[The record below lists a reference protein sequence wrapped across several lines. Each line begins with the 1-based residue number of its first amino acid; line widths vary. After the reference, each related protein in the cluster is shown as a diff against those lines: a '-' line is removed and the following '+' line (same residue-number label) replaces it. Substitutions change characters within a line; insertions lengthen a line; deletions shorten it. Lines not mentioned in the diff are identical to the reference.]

1 MAKTK
6 IEFVCRE
13 CGSSHHQWAGQCLD
27 CKEWNTLEEVV
38 ISQATSSK
46 PESLKDLPS
55 SKVQNLSEIKS
66 QNNHRLSTGLSELD
80 RTLGGGLVDGSVVL
94 IGGDPGIGK
103 STLILQA
110 IAAINASSTTLYVSG
125 EESAEQ
131 VSDRA
136 IRLGIK
142 EDILFIGETHLEKI
156 IKISKDTRPKVIVI
170 DSIQTMVTDLSNS
183 APGSVT
189 QVRDCAAQ
197 LTQYAK
203 QTNTILLM
211 IGHVT
216 KGGALAGPRILE
228 HMVDAVLY
236 FEGDAGGRYRIIR
249 AVKNRFGAVNEI
261 SVFAMGEKGLQQVSN
276 PSSIFLS
283 NQENPSSGSM
293 VMVTREATRPLLV
306 EIQALVDQANGTP
319 KRVSVGLDQNRL
331 SLQLAILHKHS
342 GIATF
347 DQDVFINVVGGI
359 KVSETAS
366 DLVVML
372 AIVSSLRDKVIPSKW
387 IAFGEVGLTG
397 EVRPVYNSME
407 RLSEAQKQGF
417 EVAIIPKGNA
427 PKKPIKGMKV
437 VTVGYLIPSNSVFT
451 REQLVFYRSMPF

>member
-6 IEFVCRE
+6 VEFVCRE
-13 CGSSHHQWAGQCLD
+13 CGASHHQWAGQCLD
-27 CKEWNTLEEVV
+27 CKEWNTLEEIVM
-38 ISQATSSK
+38 SKATSSK
-46 PESLKDLPS
+46 PDSLKDLPA
-55 SKVQNLSEIKS
+55 SKVQSLTEVKS
-66 QNNHRLSTGLSELD
+66 QNKDRLSTGLTELD

-110 IAAINASSTTLYVSG
+110 LATLNKDNTTLYVSG

-131 VSDRA
+131 VSERSV
-136 IRLGIK
+136 RLNIK

-156 IKISKDTRPKVIVI
+156 LKLSKDVEPKVIVI
-170 DSIQTMVTDLSNS
+170 DSIQTKVTDLSAS

-236 FEGDAGGRYRIIR
+236 FEGDPGGRYRVIR

-261 SVFAMGEKGLQQVSN
+261 SVFAMSEKGLQQVSN

-293 VMVTREATRPLLV
+293 VMVTREATRPLLI
-306 EIQALVDQANGTP
+306 EIQALVDQTNGTP
-319 KRVSVGLDQNRL
+319 KRVSVGLDHNRL
-331 SLQLAILHKHS
+331 ALQLAILHKHS

-372 AIVSSLRDKVIPSKW
+372 AIVSSLRDKVIPSNW

-397 EVRPVYNSME
+397 EVRPVYNAQE

-417 EVAIIPKGNA
+417 ELAIIPKGNK
-427 PKKPIKGMKV
+427 PKKSIKGMKIV
-437 VTVGYLIPSNSVFT
+437 SVGYLFQAIQYLLENS
-451 REQLVFYRSMPF
+451 

>member
-6 IEFVCRE
+6 VEFVCRE
-13 CGSSHHQWAGQCLD
+13 CGASHHQWAGQCLD
-27 CKEWNTLEEVV
+27 CKEWNTLEEIV

-46 PESLKDLPS
+46 PESLKDLPA
-55 SKVQNLSEIKS
+55 SKVQNLTEIKA
-66 QNNHRLSTGLSELD
+66 QNKDRLSTGLSELD

-110 IAAINASSTTLYVSG
+110 LAKLNSDNTTLYVSG

-131 VSDRA
+131 VSERA

-156 IKISKDTRPKVIVI
+156 IKLSKDVKPKVIVI
-170 DSIQTMVTDLSNS
+170 DSIQTMVTDLSAS

-197 LTQYAK
+197 LTQFAK

-306 EIQALVDQANGTP
+306 EIQALVDQSNGTP

-331 SLQLAILHKHS
+331 ALQLAILHKHS

-359 KVSETAS
+359 RVSETAS

-372 AIVSSLRDKVIPSKW
+372 SIVSSLRDKVIPSKW

-397 EVRPVYNSME
+397 EVRPVYNAQE

-417 EVAIIPKGNA
+417 ELAIIPKGNE
-427 PKKPIKGMKV
+427 PKKPIKGIQV
-437 VTVGYLIPSNSVFT
+437 IPVGYLYQAIQYLLENS
-451 REQLVFYRSMPF
+451 

>member
-6 IEFVCRE
+6 VEFVCRE
-13 CGSSHHQWAGQCLD
+13 CGASHHQWAGQCLD
-27 CKEWNTLEEVV
+27 CKEWNTLEEIV

-46 PESLKDLPS
+46 PESLKDLPA
-55 SKVQNLSEIKS
+55 SKVQNLTEIKA
-66 QNNHRLSTGLSELD
+66 QNKDRLSTGLSELD

-110 IAAINASSTTLYVSG
+110 LAKLNSDNTTLYVSG

-131 VSDRA
+131 VSERA

-156 IKISKDTRPKVIVI
+156 IKLSKDVKPKVIVI
-170 DSIQTMVTDLSNS
+170 DSIQTMVTDLSAS

-236 FEGDAGGRYRIIR
+236 FKGDAGGRYRIIR

-306 EIQALVDQANGTP
+306 EIQALVDQSNGTP

-331 SLQLAILHKHS
+331 ALQLAILHKHS

-372 AIVSSLRDKVIPSKW
+372 SIVSSLRDKVIPSKW

-397 EVRPVYNSME
+397 EVRPVYNAQE

-417 EVAIIPKGNA
+417 ELAIIPKGNE
-427 PKKPIKGMKV
+427 PKKPIKGIQV
-437 VTVGYLIPSNSVFT
+437 IPVGYLYQAIQYLLENS
-451 REQLVFYRSMPF
+451 

>member
-6 IEFVCRE
+6 IEFVCRD

-46 PESLKDLPS
+46 PESLKDLPA

-66 QNNHRLSTGLSELD
+66 QNNNRLSTGLSELD

-110 IAAINASSTTLYVSG
+110 IASINASNTTLYVSG

-417 EVAIIPKGNA
+417 EVAINTKGNA
-427 PKKPIKGMKV
+427 PKKPMKGMKV
-437 VTVGYLIPSNSVFT
+437 VTVGYLYQAIQYLLENS
-451 REQLVFYRSMPF
+451 

>member
-13 CGSSHHQWAGQCLD
+13 CGASHYQWAGQCLE
-27 CKEWNTLEEVV
+27 CKAWNTLEEVV
-38 ISQATSSK
+38 ISQVTSSR
-46 PESLKDLPS
+46 PESLKDLPA
-55 SKVQNLSEIKS
+55 SKVQNLSEITTENKT
-66 QNNHRLSTGLSELD
+66 RLTTGLSELD

-110 IAAINASSTTLYVSG
+110 LAAINQSNTTLYVSG

-131 VSDRA
+131 VSERA

-142 EDILFIGETHLEKI
+142 EDILFISETHLEKI
-156 IKISKDTRPKVIVI
+156 LKISKKVQPKVIVI
-170 DSIQTMVTDLSNS
+170 DSIQTMVTDLSAS
-183 APGSVT
+183 APGSVS

-197 LTQYAK
+197 LTQYTK
-203 QTNTILLM
+203 QTHTILIM

-249 AVKNRFGAVNEI
+249 AVKNRYGSVNEI
-261 SVFAMGEKGLQQVSN
+261 SVFAMSGKGLQQISN

-283 NQENPSSGSM
+283 NQKTPSPGSM
-293 VMVTREATRPLLV
+293 VMVVREATRPLLI
-306 EIQALVDQANGTP
+306 EIQALVDQANGP
-319 KRVSVGLDQNRL
+319 AKRVSVGLDQNRL
-331 SLQLAILHKHS
+331 SLQLAILHKHG

-347 DQDVFINVVGGI
+347 DQDVFVNVVGGI

-366 DLVVML
+366 DLVVMM
-372 AIVSSLRDKVIPSKW
+372 AIASSLRDKVIPKDW
-387 IAFGEVGLTG
+387 IAFGEVGLSG
-397 EVRPVYNSME
+397 EVRPVFNASE

-417 EVAIIPKGNA
+417 KVAIIPKANA
-427 PKKPIKGMKV
+427 PKKADKGIKIVPIEFLNQAIR
-437 VTVGYLIPSNSVFT
+437 YLVEST
-451 REQLVFYRSMPF
+451 

>member
-13 CGSSHHQWAGQCLD
+13 CGASHYQWAGQCLE
-27 CKEWNTLEEVV
+27 CKAWNTLEEVV
-38 ISQATSSK
+38 ISQVTSSR
-46 PESLKDLPS
+46 PESLKDLPA
-55 SKVQNLSEIKS
+55 SKVQNLSEITS
-66 QNNHRLSTGLSELD
+66 ENNKRLTTGLSELD

-110 IAAINASSTTLYVSG
+110 LAAINRSNSTLYVSG

-131 VSDRA
+131 VSERA
-136 IRLGIK
+136 FRLGIK
-142 EDILFIGETHLEKI
+142 EDILFISETHLEKI
-156 IKISKDTRPKVIVI
+156 LKISKEVQPKVIVI
-170 DSIQTMVTDLSNS
+170 DSIQTMVTDLSAS
-183 APGSVT
+183 APGSVS

-197 LTQYAK
+197 LTQYTK
-203 QTNTILLM
+203 QTHTILIM

-236 FEGDAGGRYRIIR
+236 FEGDAGGRYRVIR
-249 AVKNRFGAVNEI
+249 AVKNRYGSVNEI
-261 SVFAMGEKGLQQVSN
+261 SVFAMSGKGLQQISN

-283 NQENPSSGSM
+283 NQKTPSPGSM
-293 VMVTREATRPLLV
+293 VMVVREATRPLLI
-306 EIQALVDQANGTP
+306 EIQALVDQASGP
-319 KRVSVGLDQNRL
+319 AKRVSVGLDQNRL
-331 SLQLAILHKHS
+331 SLQLAILHKHG

-347 DQDVFINVVGGI
+347 DQDVFVNVVGGI

-366 DLVVML
+366 DLVVMM
-372 AIVSSLRDKVIPSKW
+372 AIASSLRDKVIPKDW
-387 IAFGEVGLTG
+387 IAFGEVGLSG
-397 EVRPVYNSME
+397 EVRPVFNASE

-417 EVAIIPKGNA
+417 KVAIIPKSNA
-427 PKKPIKGMKV
+427 PKKTDKGIKIVPIEFLNQAIR
-437 VTVGYLIPSNSVFT
+437 YLVEST
-451 REQLVFYRSMPF
+451 

>member
-427 PKKPIKGMKV
+427 PKKPMKGMKV
-437 VTVGYLIPSNSVFT
+437 VTVGYLYQAIQYLLENS
-451 REQLVFYRSMPF
+451 

>member
-6 IEFVCRE
+6 VEFVCRE
-13 CGSSHHQWAGQCLD
+13 CGASHHQWAGQCLE
-27 CKEWNTLEEVV
+27 CKAWNTLEEIV
-38 ISQATSSK
+38 ISQATASK
-46 PESLKDLPS
+46 PDSLKDLPA
-55 SKVQNLSEIKS
+55 SKVQNLTEVKS
-66 QNNHRLSTGLSELD
+66 QNKDRLSTGLSELD

-110 IAAINASSTTLYVSG
+110 LATLNKANTTLYVSG

-131 VSDRA
+131 VSERA
-136 IRLGIK
+136 VRLGIK
-142 EDILFIGETHLEKI
+142 EDVLFIGETHLEKI
-156 IKISKDTRPKVIVI
+156 LKLSKDVQPKVIVI
-170 DSIQTMVTDLSNS
+170 DSIQTMVTDLSTS

-197 LTQYAK
+197 LTQFAK
-203 QTNTILLM
+203 QTNTVLLM

-236 FEGDAGGRYRIIR
+236 FEGDAGGRYRVIR

-293 VMVTREATRPLLV
+293 VMVTREATRPLLI
-306 EIQALVDQANGTP
+306 EIQALVDQSNGSP

-331 SLQLAILHKHS
+331 ALQLAILHKHS

-372 AIVSSLRDKVIPSKW
+372 AIVSSLRDKVIPSNW

-397 EVRPVYNSME
+397 EVRPVYNAQE
-407 RLSEAQKQGF
+407 RLSEAHKQGF
-417 EVAIIPKGNA
+417 ELAIIPKGNT
-427 PKKPIKGMKV
+427 PKKSIKGMKIV
-437 VTVGYLIPSNSVFT
+437 SVGYLFQAIQYLLENS
-451 REQLVFYRSMPF
+451 

>member
-13 CGSSHHQWAGQCLD
+13 CGASHYQWAGQCLE
-27 CKEWNTLEEVV
+27 CKAWNTLEEVV
-38 ISQATSSK
+38 ISQVTSSR
-46 PESLKDLPS
+46 PESLKDLPA
-55 SKVQNLSEIKS
+55 SKVQNLSEITTE
-66 QNNHRLSTGLSELD
+66 NNTRLTTGLSELD

-110 IAAINASSTTLYVSG
+110 LAAINQSNTTLYVSG

-131 VSDRA
+131 VSERA

-142 EDILFIGETHLEKI
+142 EDILFISETHLEKI
-156 IKISKDTRPKVIVI
+156 LKISKEVQPKVIVI
-170 DSIQTMVTDLSNS
+170 DSIQTMVTDLSAS
-183 APGSVT
+183 APGSVS

-197 LTQYAK
+197 LTQYTK
-203 QTNTILLM
+203 QTHTILIM

-249 AVKNRFGAVNEI
+249 AVKNRYGSVNEI
-261 SVFAMGEKGLQQVSN
+261 SVFAMSGKGLQQISN

-283 NQENPSSGSM
+283 NQKTPSPGSM
-293 VMVTREATRPLLV
+293 VMVVREATRPLLI
-306 EIQALVDQANGTP
+306 EIQALVDQANGP
-319 KRVSVGLDQNRL
+319 AKRVSVGLDQNRL
-331 SLQLAILHKHS
+331 SLQLAILHKHG

-347 DQDVFINVVGGI
+347 DQDVFVNVVGGI

-366 DLVVML
+366 DLVVMM
-372 AIVSSLRDKVIPSKW
+372 AIASSLRDKVIPKDW
-387 IAFGEVGLTG
+387 IAFGEVGLSG
-397 EVRPVYNSME
+397 EVRPVFNASE

-417 EVAIIPKGNA
+417 KVAIIPKANT
-427 PKKPIKGMKV
+427 PKKTDKGIKIVPIEFLNQAIR
-437 VTVGYLIPSNSVFT
+437 YLVEST
-451 REQLVFYRSMPF
+451 

>member
-13 CGSSHHQWAGQCLD
+13 CGASHYQWAGQCLE
-27 CKEWNTLEEVV
+27 CKAWNTLEEVV
-38 ISQATSSK
+38 ISQVTSSR
-46 PESLKDLPS
+46 PESLKDLPA
-55 SKVQNLSEIKS
+55 SKVQNLSEITSENKT
-66 QNNHRLSTGLSELD
+66 RLTTGLSELD

-110 IAAINASSTTLYVSG
+110 LAAINRSNTTLYVSG

-131 VSDRA
+131 VSERA

-142 EDILFIGETHLEKI
+142 EDILFISETHLEKI
-156 IKISKDTRPKVIVI
+156 LKIFKEVQPKVIVI
-170 DSIQTMVTDLSNS
+170 DSIQTMVTDLSAS
-183 APGSVT
+183 APGSVS

-197 LTQYAK
+197 LTQYTK
-203 QTNTILLM
+203 QTHTILIM

-228 HMVDAVLY
+228 HMVDTVLY

-249 AVKNRFGAVNEI
+249 AVKNRYGSVNEI
-261 SVFAMGEKGLQQVSN
+261 SVFAMSGKGLQQISN

-283 NQENPSSGSM
+283 NQKTPSPGSM
-293 VMVTREATRPLLV
+293 VMVVREATRPLLI
-306 EIQALVDQANGTP
+306 EIQALVDQANGP
-319 KRVSVGLDQNRL
+319 AKRVSVGLDQNRL
-331 SLQLAILHKHS
+331 SLQLAILHKHG

-347 DQDVFINVVGGI
+347 DQDVFVNVVGGI

-366 DLVVML
+366 DLVVMM
-372 AIVSSLRDKVIPSKW
+372 AIASSLRDKVIPKDW
-387 IAFGEVGLTG
+387 IAFGEVGLSG
-397 EVRPVYNSME
+397 EVRPVFNASE

-417 EVAIIPKGNA
+417 KVAIIPKANA
-427 PKKPIKGMKV
+427 PKKADKGIKIVPIEFLNQAIR
-437 VTVGYLIPSNSVFT
+437 YLVEST
-451 REQLVFYRSMPF
+451 

>member
-46 PESLKDLPS
+46 PESLKGLPT

-66 QNNHRLSTGLSELD
+66 QNKNRLSTGLSELD

-131 VSDRA
+131 VSERA

-156 IKISKDTRPKVIVI
+156 IKISKDSRPKVIVI

-228 HMVDAVLY
+228 HMVDTVLY

-342 GIATF
+342 GISTF

-437 VTVGYLIPSNSVFT
+437 VTVGYLYQAIQYLLENS
-451 REQLVFYRSMPF
+451 

>member
-13 CGSSHHQWAGQCLD
+13 CGASHHQWVGQCLD
-27 CKEWNTLEEVV
+27 CKEWNTLEEIV
-38 ISQATSSK
+38 ITQTTSSK
-46 PESLKDLPS
+46 SEILKDLPA
-55 SKVQNLSEIKS
+55 SKVQNLSEITT
-66 QNNHRLSTGLSELD
+66 QNKERLSTGLSELD

-110 IAAINASSTTLYVSG
+110 LAVINTSNTTLYVSG

-131 VSDRA
+131 VSERA
-136 IRLGIK
+136 IRLEIK
-142 EDILFIGETHLEKI
+142 EDILFISETHLEKI
-156 IKISKDTRPKVIVI
+156 LKLSKDIQPKVIVI
-170 DSIQTMVTDLSNS
+170 DSIQTMVTDISSS

-203 QTNTILLM
+203 QTNTVLLL

-236 FEGDAGGRYRIIR
+236 FEGDPGGRYRIIR
-249 AVKNRFGAVNEI
+249 AVKNRFGSVNEI
-261 SVFAMGEKGLQQVSN
+261 SVFAMGEKGLQQISN

-306 EIQALVDQANGTP
+306 EIQALVDQANGSP

-342 GIATF
+342 GISTF

-372 AIVSSLRDKVIPSKW
+372 AIVSSLRDKVIPNNW

-397 EVRPVYNSME
+397 EVRPVYNAME

-417 EVAIIPKGNA
+417 ELAIIPQGNA
-427 PKKPIKGMKV
+427 PKKSIKGLKI
-437 VTVGYLIPSNSVFT
+437 VTVGYLYQAIQYLLENS
-451 REQLVFYRSMPF
+451 

>member
-46 PESLKDLPS
+46 PESLKDLPA

-66 QNNHRLSTGLSELD
+66 QNKNRLSTGLTELD

-110 IAAINASSTTLYVSG
+110 LAAINASSTTLYVSG

-131 VSDRA
+131 VSERA

-156 IKISKDTRPKVIVI
+156 IKISKDLRPKVIVI

-437 VTVGYLIPSNSVFT
+437 VTVGYLYQAIQYLLENS
-451 REQLVFYRSMPF
+451 

>member
-13 CGSSHHQWAGQCLD
+13 CGASHHQWAGRCLD
-27 CKEWNTLEEVV
+27 CKEWNTLEEIV

-46 PESLKDLPS
+46 SEILKDLPA
-55 SKVQNLSEIKS
+55 SKVQNLSEITT
-66 QNNHRLSTGLSELD
+66 QNKERLSTGLSELD

-110 IAAINASSTTLYVSG
+110 LAVINTTNSTLYVSG

-131 VSDRA
+131 VSERA
-136 IRLGIK
+136 IRLEIK
-142 EDILFIGETHLEKI
+142 EDILFISETHLEKI
-156 IKISKDTRPKVIVI
+156 LKLSKDVQPKVIVI
-170 DSIQTMVTDLSNS
+170 DSIQTMVTDISTS

-203 QTNTILLM
+203 QTNTVLLL

-236 FEGDAGGRYRIIR
+236 FEGDPGGRYRIIR
-249 AVKNRFGAVNEI
+249 AVKNRFGSVNEI
-261 SVFAMGEKGLQQVSN
+261 SVFAMGEKGLQQISN

-306 EIQALVDQANGTP
+306 EIQALVDQANGSP

-342 GIATF
+342 GISTF

-372 AIVSSLRDKVIPSKW
+372 AIVSSLRDKVIPNNW

-397 EVRPVYNSME
+397 EVRPVYNAME

-417 EVAIIPKGNA
+417 ELAIIPQGNA
-427 PKKPIKGMKV
+427 PKKSIKGLKI
-437 VTVGYLIPSNSVFT
+437 VTVGYLYQAIQYLLENS
-451 REQLVFYRSMPF
+451 

>member
-6 IEFVCRE
+6 VEFVCRE
-13 CGSSHHQWAGQCLD
+13 CGASHHQWAGQCLD
-27 CKEWNTLEEVV
+27 CKAWNTLEEIV
-38 ISQATSSK
+38 ISQATASK
-46 PESLKDLPS
+46 PESLKDLPA
-55 SKVQNLSEIKS
+55 SKVQHLSEIKS
-66 QNNHRLSTGLSELD
+66 QNKDRLSTGLTELD

-110 IAAINASSTTLYVSG
+110 LSALNKENTTLYVSG

-131 VSDRA
+131 VSERA
-136 IRLGIK
+136 VRLGIK
-142 EDILFIGETHLEKI
+142 EDVLFIGETHLEKI
-156 IKISKDTRPKVIVI
+156 LKLSKDVQPKVIVI
-170 DSIQTMVTDLSNS
+170 DSIQTMVTDLSTS

-203 QTNTILLM
+203 QTNTVLLM

-293 VMVTREATRPLLV
+293 VMVTREATRPLLI
-306 EIQALVDQANGTP
+306 EIQALVDQSNGTP

-331 SLQLAILHKHS
+331 ALQLAILHKHS
-342 GIATF
+342 GISTF

-372 AIVSSLRDKVIPSKW
+372 AIVSSLRDKVIPSNW

-397 EVRPVYNSME
+397 EVRPVYNAQE

-427 PKKPIKGMKV
+427 PKSNLKGLKIVPI
-437 VTVGYLIPSNSVFT
+437 GYLYQAIQYLLEYS
-451 REQLVFYRSMPF
+451 

>member
-27 CKEWNTLEEVV
+27 CKAWNTLEKVV
-38 ISQATSSK
+38 VSQVTSSK
-46 PESLKDLPS
+46 PESLKDLPA
-55 SKVQNLSEIKS
+55 SKVQNLSQVKS
-66 QNNHRLSTGLSELD
+66 QNKDRLSTGLTELD

-110 IAAINASSTTLYVSG
+110 LAAVNATNTTLYVSG

-131 VSDRA
+131 VSERA

-156 IKISKDTRPKVIVI
+156 IKLSKDVQPKVIVI
-170 DSIQTMVTDLSNS
+170 DSIQTMVTDVSTS

-236 FEGDAGGRYRIIR
+236 FEGDPGGRYRIIR

-347 DQDVFINVVGGI
+347 DQDVFVNVVGGI

-372 AIVSSLRDKVIPSKW
+372 AIVSSLRDKVIPNKW

-437 VTVGYLIPSNSVFT
+437 VTVGYLYQAIQYLLENS
-451 REQLVFYRSMPF
+451 

>member
-397 EVRPVYNSME
+397 EVRPVSNSME

-427 PKKPIKGMKV
+427 PKKPMKGMKV
-437 VTVGYLIPSNSVFT
+437 VTVGYLYQAIQYLLENS
-451 REQLVFYRSMPF
+451 

>member
-6 IEFVCRE
+6 VEFVCRE
-13 CGSSHHQWAGQCLD
+13 CGASHHQWAGQCLD
-27 CKEWNTLEEVV
+27 CKEWNTLEEIV

-46 PESLKDLPS
+46 PESLKDLPA
-55 SKVQNLSEIKS
+55 SKVQNLTEIKA
-66 QNNHRLSTGLSELD
+66 QNKDRLSTGLSELD

-110 IAAINASSTTLYVSG
+110 LAKLNSNNTTLYVSG

-131 VSDRA
+131 VSERA

-156 IKISKDTRPKVIVI
+156 IKLSKDVKPKVIVI
-170 DSIQTMVTDLSNS
+170 DSIQTMVTDLSAS

-306 EIQALVDQANGTP
+306 EIQALVDQSNGTP

-331 SLQLAILHKHS
+331 ALQLAILHKHS

-372 AIVSSLRDKVIPSKW
+372 SIVSSLRDKVIPSKW

-397 EVRPVYNSME
+397 EVRPVYNAQE

-417 EVAIIPKGNA
+417 ELAIIPKGNE
-427 PKKPIKGMKV
+427 PKKPIKGIQV
-437 VTVGYLIPSNSVFT
+437 IPVGYLYQAIQYLLENS
-451 REQLVFYRSMPF
+451 

>member
-13 CGSSHHQWAGQCLD
+13 CGASHHQWVGQCLD
-27 CKEWNTLEEVV
+27 CKEWNTLEEIV
-38 ISQATSSK
+38 ISQTTSSK
-46 PESLKDLPS
+46 PQSLKDLPA
-55 SKVQNLSEIKS
+55 SKVQNLSEITT
-66 QNNHRLSTGLSELD
+66 QNKERLSTGLSELD
-80 RTLGGGLVDGSVVL
+80 RTLGGGLVDGSVDL

-110 IAAINASSTTLYVSG
+110 LAVINKANTTLYVSG

-131 VSDRA
+131 VSERA
-136 IRLGIK
+136 IRLEIK
-142 EDILFIGETHLEKI
+142 EDILFISETHLEKI
-156 IKISKDTRPKVIVI
+156 LKLSKDFQPKVIVI
-170 DSIQTMVTDLSNS
+170 DSIQTMVTDISSS

-203 QTNTILLM
+203 QTNTVLLM
-211 IGHVT
+211 IGHVI

-236 FEGDAGGRYRIIR
+236 FEGDPGGRYRIIR

-261 SVFAMGEKGLQQVSN
+261 SVFAMGEKGLQQISN

-306 EIQALVDQANGTP
+306 EIQALVDQANGSP

-397 EVRPVYNSME
+397 EVRPVYNAME

-427 PKKPIKGMKV
+427 PKKSIKGMKI
-437 VTVGYLIPSNSVFT
+437 VTVGYLYQAIQYLLENS
-451 REQLVFYRSMPF
+451 

>member
-13 CGSSHHQWAGQCLD
+13 CGASHHQWVGQCLD
-27 CKEWNTLEEVV
+27 CKEWNTLEEIV
-38 ISQATSSK
+38 ISQTTSSK
-46 PESLKDLPS
+46 PQILMDLPA
-55 SKVQNLSEIKS
+55 SKVQNLSEVKS
-66 QNNHRLSTGLSELD
+66 QNKERLSTGLTELD

-110 IAAINASSTTLYVSG
+110 LAAVNAANTTLYVSG

-131 VSDRA
+131 VSQRA
-136 IRLGIK
+136 LRLGIK

-156 IKISKDTRPKVIVI
+156 IKLSKDVQPKVIVI
-170 DSIQTMVTDLSNS
+170 DSIQTMVTDLSTS
-183 APGSVT
+183 TPGSVT

-236 FEGDAGGRYRIIR
+236 FEGDPGGRYRIIR
-249 AVKNRFGAVNEI
+249 AIKNRFGAVNEI

-397 EVRPVYNSME
+397 EVRPVYNSIE

-417 EVAIIPKGNA
+417 EVAIIPKANA
-427 PKKPIKGMKV
+427 PKKPIKGIKV
-437 VTVGYLIPSNSVFT
+437 VTVGYLYQAIQYLLENS
-451 REQLVFYRSMPF
+451 

>member
-27 CKEWNTLEEVV
+27 CKEWNTLEEIV
-38 ISQATSSK
+38 ITQATSSK
-46 PESLKDLPS
+46 PESLKDLPA

-66 QNNHRLSTGLSELD
+66 LNKNRLSTGLTELD

-103 STLILQA
+103 STLILQV
-110 IAAINASSTTLYVSG
+110 IAAINASTTTLYVSG

-203 QTNTILLM
+203 QTNTILFM

-261 SVFAMGEKGLQQVSN
+261 SVFAMGEKGLQQVIN

-283 NQENPSSGSM
+283 NQDNPSSGSM
-293 VMVTREATRPLLV
+293 VMVSREATRPLLV

-331 SLQLAILHKHS
+331 TLQLAILHKHS
-342 GIATF
+342 GVATF

-372 AIVSSLRDKVIPSKW
+372 AIVSSLRDKIIPSKW

-437 VTVGYLIPSNSVFT
+437 VTVGYLYQAIQYLLENS
-451 REQLVFYRSMPF
+451 

>member
-397 EVRPVYNSME
+397 EVRPVFNSME

-437 VTVGYLIPSNSVFT
+437 VTVGYLYQAIQYLLENS
-451 REQLVFYRSMPF
+451 

>member
-27 CKEWNTLEEVV
+27 CKAWNTLEEVV

-46 PESLKDLPS
+46 PESLKDLPA
-55 SKVQNLSEIKS
+55 SKVQNLSEVKS
-66 QNNHRLSTGLSELD
+66 QNKNRLSTGLTELD

-110 IAAINASSTTLYVSG
+110 LAAVNATNTTLYVSG

-131 VSDRA
+131 VSERA
-136 IRLGIK
+136 LRLGIK

-156 IKISKDTRPKVIVI
+156 IKLSKDVQPKVIVI
-170 DSIQTMVTDLSNS
+170 DSIQTMVTDVSTS

-236 FEGDAGGRYRIIR
+236 FEGDPGGRYRIIR

-347 DQDVFINVVGGI
+347 DQDVFVNVVGGI

-437 VTVGYLIPSNSVFT
+437 VTVGYLYQAIQYLLENS
-451 REQLVFYRSMPF
+451 

>member
-13 CGSSHHQWAGQCLD
+13 CGASHHQWVGQCLD
-27 CKEWNTLEEVV
+27 CKEWNTLEEIV
-38 ISQATSSK
+38 ISQTISSK
-46 PESLKDLPS
+46 PDILKDLPA
-55 SKVQNLSEIKS
+55 SKVQNLSEITT
-66 QNNHRLSTGLSELD
+66 QNKERLSTGLSELD

-110 IAAINASSTTLYVSG
+110 LAVINKANTTLYVSG

-131 VSDRA
+131 VSERA
-136 IRLGIK
+136 IRLEIK
-142 EDILFIGETHLEKI
+142 EDILFISETHLEKI
-156 IKISKDTRPKVIVI
+156 LKLSKDFQPKVIVI
-170 DSIQTMVTDLSNS
+170 DSIQTMVTDISSS

-203 QTNTILLM
+203 QTNTVLLM
-211 IGHVT
+211 IGHVI

-236 FEGDAGGRYRIIR
+236 FEGDPGGRYRIIR

-261 SVFAMGEKGLQQVSN
+261 SVFAMGEKGLQQISN

-306 EIQALVDQANGTP
+306 EIQALVDQANGSP

-342 GIATF
+342 GISTF

-372 AIVSSLRDKVIPSKW
+372 AIVSSLRDKVIPNKW

-397 EVRPVYNSME
+397 EVRPVYNAME

-427 PKKPIKGMKV
+427 PKKSIKGMKII
-437 VTVGYLIPSNSVFT
+437 TVGYLYQAIQYLLENS
-451 REQLVFYRSMPF
+451 

>member
-55 SKVQNLSEIKS
+55 SKIQNLSEIKS

-437 VTVGYLIPSNSVFT
+437 VTVGYLYQAIQYLLENS
-451 REQLVFYRSMPF
+451 

>member
-1 MAKTK
+1 MVKTK

-13 CGSSHHQWAGQCLD
+13 CGASHYQWAGQCLE
-27 CKEWNTLEEVV
+27 CKVWNTLEEVV
-38 ISQATSSK
+38 ISQVTSSR

-55 SKVQNLSEIKS
+55 SKVQNLSEIS
-66 QNNHRLSTGLSELD
+66 TENITRLTTGLSELD
-80 RTLGGGLVDGSVVL
+80 RTLGGGLVDGSVIL

-110 IAAINASSTTLYVSG
+110 LAAINQSTTTLYVSG

-131 VSDRA
+131 VSERA

-142 EDILFIGETHLEKI
+142 EDILFISETHLEKI
-156 IKISKDTRPKVIVI
+156 LKLSKEAQPKVIVI
-170 DSIQTMVTDLSNS
+170 DSIQTMVTDFSTS
-183 APGSVT
+183 APGSVS

-197 LTQYAK
+197 LTQYTK
-203 QTNTILLM
+203 QTHTILIL

-228 HMVDAVLY
+228 HMVDTVLY

-249 AVKNRFGAVNEI
+249 AVKNRYGSVNEI
-261 SVFAMGEKGLQQVSN
+261 SVFGMSGKGLQQVSN

-283 NQENPSSGSM
+283 NQKTPSPGSM
-293 VMVTREATRPLLV
+293 VMVVREATRPLLI
-306 EIQALVDQANGTP
+306 EIQALVDQANGP
-319 KRVSVGLDQNRL
+319 AKRVSVGLDQNRL
-331 SLQLAILHKHS
+331 SLQLAILHKHG

-347 DQDVFINVVGGI
+347 DQDVFVNVVGGI

-366 DLVVML
+366 DLVVMM
-372 AIVSSLRDKVIPSKW
+372 AIASSLKDKVIPKDW
-387 IAFGEVGLTG
+387 IAFGEVGLSG
-397 EVRPVYNSME
+397 EVRPVFNASE

-417 EVAIIPKGNA
+417 KVAIIPKANT
-427 PKKPIKGMKV
+427 PKKSDKGIKIVPIEFLNQAIR
-437 VTVGYLIPSNSVFT
+437 YLVEST
-451 REQLVFYRSMPF
+451 

>member
-13 CGSSHHQWAGQCLD
+13 CGASHHQWAGQCLD
-27 CKEWNTLEEVV
+27 CKEWNTLEEIV
-38 ISQATSSK
+38 ISQAASSK
-46 PESLKDLPS
+46 SEILKDLPA
-55 SKVQNLSEIKS
+55 SKVQNLSEITT
-66 QNNHRLSTGLSELD
+66 QNKERLSTGLSELD

-110 IAAINASSTTLYVSG
+110 LAVINTTNTTLYVSG

-131 VSDRA
+131 VSERA
-136 IRLGIK
+136 TRLGIK
-142 EDILFIGETHLEKI
+142 EDILFISETHLEKI
-156 IKISKDTRPKVIVI
+156 LKISKDVQPKVIVI
-170 DSIQTMVTDLSNS
+170 DSIQTMVTDISTS

-203 QTNTILLM
+203 QTNTVLLL

-236 FEGDAGGRYRIIR
+236 FEGDPGGRYRIIR
-249 AVKNRFGAVNEI
+249 AVKNRFGSVNEI
-261 SVFAMGEKGLQQVSN
+261 SVFAMGEKGLQQISN

-306 EIQALVDQANGTP
+306 EIQALVDQANGSP

-342 GIATF
+342 GISTF

-372 AIVSSLRDKVIPSKW
+372 AIVSSLRDKVIPNNW

-397 EVRPVYNSME
+397 EVRPVYNAIE

-417 EVAIIPKGNA
+417 ELAIIPQGNA
-427 PKKPIKGMKV
+427 PKKSIKGLKI
-437 VTVGYLIPSNSVFT
+437 VTVGYLYQAIQYLLENS
-451 REQLVFYRSMPF
+451 

>member
-27 CKEWNTLEEVV
+27 CKEWNTLEEVI

-110 IAAINASSTTLYVSG
+110 IAAINVSSTTLYVSG

-283 NQENPSSGSM
+283 NQQNPSSGSM

-437 VTVGYLIPSNSVFT
+437 VTVGYLYQAIQYLLENS
-451 REQLVFYRSMPF
+451 

>member
-13 CGSSHHQWAGQCLD
+13 CGASHHQWVGQCLD
-27 CKEWNTLEEVV
+27 CKEWNTLEEIV
-38 ISQATSSK
+38 ITQTTSSK
-46 PESLKDLPS
+46 SEILKDLPA
-55 SKVQNLSEIKS
+55 SKVQNLSEITT
-66 QNNHRLSTGLSELD
+66 QNKERLSTGLSELD

-110 IAAINASSTTLYVSG
+110 LAVINTSNTTLYVSG

-131 VSDRA
+131 VSERA
-136 IRLGIK
+136 TRLGIK
-142 EDILFIGETHLEKI
+142 EDILFISETHLEKI
-156 IKISKDTRPKVIVI
+156 LKLSKDFQPKVIVI
-170 DSIQTMVTDLSNS
+170 DSIQTMVTDISSS

-203 QTNTILLM
+203 QTNTVLLL

-236 FEGDAGGRYRIIR
+236 FEGDPGGRYRIIR

-261 SVFAMGEKGLQQVSN
+261 SVFAMGEKGLQQISN

-306 EIQALVDQANGTP
+306 EIQALVDQANGSP

-342 GIATF
+342 GISTF

-372 AIVSSLRDKVIPSKW
+372 AIVSSLRDKVIPNNW

-397 EVRPVYNSME
+397 EVRPVYNAME

-427 PKKPIKGMKV
+427 PKKSIKGLKII
-437 VTVGYLIPSNSVFT
+437 TVGYLYQAIQYLLENS
-451 REQLVFYRSMPF
+451 

>member
-13 CGSSHHQWAGQCLD
+13 CGASHYQWAGQCLE
-27 CKEWNTLEEVV
+27 CKAWNTLEEVV
-38 ISQATSSK
+38 ISQVTSSR
-46 PESLKDLPS
+46 PESLKDLPA
-55 SKVQNLSEIKS
+55 SKVQNLSEITTENKT
-66 QNNHRLSTGLSELD
+66 RLTTGLSELD

-110 IAAINASSTTLYVSG
+110 LAAINQSNTTLYVSG

-131 VSDRA
+131 VSERA

-142 EDILFIGETHLEKI
+142 EDILFISETHLEKI
-156 IKISKDTRPKVIVI
+156 LKISKEVQPKVIVI
-170 DSIQTMVTDLSNS
+170 DSIQTMVTDLSAS
-183 APGSVT
+183 APGSVS

-197 LTQYAK
+197 LTQYTK
-203 QTNTILLM
+203 QTHTILIM

-236 FEGDAGGRYRIIR
+236 FEGDAGGRYRVIR
-249 AVKNRFGAVNEI
+249 AVKNRYGSVNEI
-261 SVFAMGEKGLQQVSN
+261 SVFAMSGKGLQQISN

-283 NQENPSSGSM
+283 NQKTPSPGSM
-293 VMVTREATRPLLV
+293 VMVVREATRPLLI
-306 EIQALVDQANGTP
+306 EIQALVDQANGP
-319 KRVSVGLDQNRL
+319 AKRVSVGLDQNRL
-331 SLQLAILHKHS
+331 SLQLAILHKHG

-347 DQDVFINVVGGI
+347 DQDVFVNVVGGI

-366 DLVVML
+366 DLVVMM
-372 AIVSSLRDKVIPSKW
+372 AIASSLRDKVIPKDW
-387 IAFGEVGLTG
+387 IAFGEVGLSG
-397 EVRPVYNSME
+397 EVRPVFNASE

-417 EVAIIPKGNA
+417 KVAIIPKANT
-427 PKKPIKGMKV
+427 PKKTDKGIKIVPIEFLNQAIR
-437 VTVGYLIPSNSVFT
+437 YLVESN
-451 REQLVFYRSMPF
+451 

>member
-6 IEFVCRE
+6 VEFVCRE
-13 CGSSHHQWAGQCLD
+13 CGASHHQWAGQCLD
-27 CKEWNTLEEVV
+27 CKEWNTLEEIV

-46 PESLKDLPS
+46 PESLKDLPA
-55 SKVQNLSEIKS
+55 SKVQNLTEIKA
-66 QNNHRLSTGLSELD
+66 QNKDRLSTGLSELD

-110 IAAINASSTTLYVSG
+110 LAKLNSDNTTLYVSG

-131 VSDRA
+131 VSERA

-156 IKISKDTRPKVIVI
+156 IKLSKDVKPKVIVI
-170 DSIQTMVTDLSNS
+170 DSIQTMVTDLSAS

-306 EIQALVDQANGTP
+306 EIQALVDQSNGTP

-331 SLQLAILHKHS
+331 ALQLAILHKHS

-359 KVSETAS
+359 RVSETAS

-372 AIVSSLRDKVIPSKW
+372 SIVSSLRDKVIPSKW

-397 EVRPVYNSME
+397 EVRPVYNAQE

-417 EVAIIPKGNA
+417 ELAIIPKGNQ
-427 PKKPIKGMKV
+427 PKKPIKGMQV
-437 VTVGYLIPSNSVFT
+437 IPVGYLYQAIQYLLENS
-451 REQLVFYRSMPF
+451 

>member
-6 IEFVCRE
+6 VEFVCRE
-13 CGSSHHQWAGQCLD
+13 CGASHHQWAGQCLD
-27 CKEWNTLEEVV
+27 CKEWNTLEEIV

-46 PESLKDLPS
+46 PESLKDLPA
-55 SKVQNLSEIKS
+55 SKVQNLTEIKA
-66 QNNHRLSTGLSELD
+66 QNKDRLSTGLSELD
-80 RTLGGGLVDGSVVL
+80 RTLVGGLVDGSVVL

-110 IAAINASSTTLYVSG
+110 LAKLNSDNTTLYVSG

-131 VSDRA
+131 VSERA

-156 IKISKDTRPKVIVI
+156 IKLSKDVKPKVIVI
-170 DSIQTMVTDLSNS
+170 DSIQTMVTDLSAS

-197 LTQYAK
+197 LTQFAK

-306 EIQALVDQANGTP
+306 EIQALVDQSNGTP

-331 SLQLAILHKHS
+331 ALQLAILHKHS

-372 AIVSSLRDKVIPSKW
+372 SIVSSLRDKVIPSKW

-397 EVRPVYNSME
+397 EVRPVYNAQE

-417 EVAIIPKGNA
+417 ELAIIPKGNE
-427 PKKPIKGMKV
+427 PKKAIKGMQV
-437 VTVGYLIPSNSVFT
+437 IPVGYLYQAIQYLLENS
-451 REQLVFYRSMPF
+451 

>member
-27 CKEWNTLEEVV
+27 CKEWNTLEEVI

-110 IAAINASSTTLYVSG
+110 IAAINTTSTTLYVSG

-372 AIVSSLRDKVIPSKW
+372 AIVSSLRDKVIPSRW

-417 EVAIIPKGNA
+417 EVAIIPKGNG
-427 PKKPIKGMKV
+427 PKKTMKGMKV
-437 VTVGYLIPSNSVFT
+437 VTVGYLYQAIQYLLENS
-451 REQLVFYRSMPF
+451 

>member
-1 MAKTK
+1 MSKTK
-6 IEFVCRE
+6 VEFVCRE
-13 CGSSHHQWAGQCLD
+13 CGASHHQWAGQCLD
-27 CKEWNTLEEVV
+27 CKEWNTLEEIV

-46 PESLKDLPS
+46 PESLKDLPA
-55 SKVQNLSEIKS
+55 SKVQNLTEIKA
-66 QNNHRLSTGLSELD
+66 QNKDRLSTGLSELD

-110 IAAINASSTTLYVSG
+110 LAKLNSDNTTLYVSG

-131 VSDRA
+131 VSERA

-156 IKISKDTRPKVIVI
+156 IKLSKDIKPKVIVI
-170 DSIQTMVTDLSNS
+170 DSIQTMVTDLSAS

-197 LTQYAK
+197 LTQFAK

-306 EIQALVDQANGTP
+306 EIQALVDQSNGTP

-331 SLQLAILHKHS
+331 ALQLAILHKHS

-359 KVSETAS
+359 RVSETAS

-372 AIVSSLRDKVIPSKW
+372 SIVSSLRDKVIPSKW

-397 EVRPVYNSME
+397 EVRPVYNAQE

-417 EVAIIPKGNA
+417 ELAIIPKGNE
-427 PKKPIKGMKV
+427 PKKPIKGIQV
-437 VTVGYLIPSNSVFT
+437 IPVGYLYQAIQYLLENS
-451 REQLVFYRSMPF
+451 